1 MVAVDALSS
10 RCCFDSSKASGMA
23 GKKLAP
29 VISQGYLL
37 EAQFSLYQYHSDR
50 LNRSRNSIV
59 VAK

>member
-37 EAQFSLYQYHSDR
+37 EA
-50 LNRSRNSIV
+50 
-59 VAK
+59 